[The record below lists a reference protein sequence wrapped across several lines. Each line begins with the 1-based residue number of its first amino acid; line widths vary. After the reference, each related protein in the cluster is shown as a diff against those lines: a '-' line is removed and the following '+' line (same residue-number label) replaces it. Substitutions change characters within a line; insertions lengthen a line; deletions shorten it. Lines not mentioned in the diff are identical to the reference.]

1 MGYVLAYFILKSMTF
16 IGLVVGVW
24 HLLRALHAWDDKTIT
39 KKED

>member
-16 IGLVVGVW
+16 IGLVVGVC
-24 HLLRALHAWDDKTIT
+24 HLLRALHAWDDETIT